1 MVSNRTDLYIYIHI
15 HTRNTGINYEL
26 LLINIGKR

>member
-1 MVSNRTDLYIYIHI
+1 MVSNRTDLYIHT

-26 LLINIGKR
+26 LLINIGK